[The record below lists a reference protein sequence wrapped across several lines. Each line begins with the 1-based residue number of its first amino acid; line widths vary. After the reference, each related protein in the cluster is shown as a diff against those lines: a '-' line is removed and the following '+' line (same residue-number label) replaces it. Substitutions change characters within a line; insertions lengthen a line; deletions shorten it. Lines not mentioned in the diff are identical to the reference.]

1 MILNHDL
8 KLPFYRAGKKIH
20 TWAYLG
26 ISEFPR
32 FLQNMWKDP
41 SNVHSEVIITDAL
54 LPKPSQ
60 SLEGHTVPQ
69 FLYQVGLGL
78 RVGILVFKVFLIG
91 GFQKCVSFL
100 SVFVITM
107 EAFFY
112 DMVRTRDNCL
122 VHYNKKGVER

>member
-41 SNVHSEVIITDAL
+41 SNVHSKVIIT
-54 LPKPSQ
+54 SQ
-60 SLEGHTVPQ
+60 TLTVLEGHMVPQ
-69 FLYQVGLGL
+69 FLCQVGLGL
-78 RVGILVFKVFLIG
+78 RVGILMFKVFLVG

-112 DMVRTRDNCL
+112 DMVRTRDKCL
-122 VHYNKKGVER
+122 VHYNKKRVKR